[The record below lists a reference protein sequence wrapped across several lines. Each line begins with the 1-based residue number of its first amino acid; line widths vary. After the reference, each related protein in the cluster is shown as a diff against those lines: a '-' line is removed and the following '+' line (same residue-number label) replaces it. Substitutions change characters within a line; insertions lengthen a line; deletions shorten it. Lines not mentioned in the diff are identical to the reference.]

1 MVEFI
6 VIFSLSLVDLNY
18 FTSAFF
24 YAFFYKES
32 VCCVRSIYFFFSGLK
47 SSPAFQY
54 YLRVYQF
61 PLIKYWI
68 IYLIVLDATI

>member
-47 SSPAFQY
+47 SSPAF
-54 YLRVYQF
+54 
-61 PLIKYWI
+61 
-68 IYLIVLDATI
+68 